1 MALKYTMIGD
11 DPENIKTEVFNSD
24 KKKNTRDLIASK
36 HPADDFYKDKAKYDA
51 FNDMSKEKYDP
62 TAGKKKGR
70 KLLNRLL
77 KDFEV

>member
-1 MALKYTMIGD
+1 MALEYTMIGNN
-11 DPENIKTEVFNSD
+11 PENIRTKVKKGD

-51 FNDMSKEKYDP
+51 FKDMSNEKYDP
-62 TAGKKKGR
+62 TEGKKKGR
-70 KLLNRLL
+70 RLLDKLL

>member
-11 DPENIKTEVFNSD
+11 DPENIKTEELKSD

-51 FNDMSKEKYDP
+51 FKDMSNEKYDP
-62 TAGKKKGR
+62 TEGKKRGR

-77 KDFEV
+77 KDV